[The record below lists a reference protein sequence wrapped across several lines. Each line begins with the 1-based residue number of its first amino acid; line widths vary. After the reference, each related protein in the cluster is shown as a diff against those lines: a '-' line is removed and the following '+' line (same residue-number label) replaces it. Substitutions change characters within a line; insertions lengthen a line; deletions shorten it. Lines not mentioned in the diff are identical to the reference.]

1 MSTRQASN
9 EILDIPISEEE
20 LNELLFE
27 DKKFNWNFNGLR
39 VCLFKSEE

>member
-1 MSTRQASN
+1 METN
-9 EILDIPISEEE
+9 NKILDIPISEEE

-27 DKKFNWNFNGLR
+27 DKKFNWDFNGLR